1 MEDMI
6 ICHHGVKGQK
16 WGVRRY
22 QYEDGT
28 LTPEGKIHYGRK
40 VEKHLDK
47 ADARRNLAKQEKL
60 VRGERSIKNAVKT
73 FATSALVGSGAD
85 ALKTSLAKTAIP
97 ASQLGLK
104 GVTASL
110 SLKTLAPE
118 LFTTLS
124 KISGGAATAAVI
136 GTPIALIGTFAGLT
150 VSAFLNSKLAKR
162 REAKAQ
168 EILDKYKDLDMDE
181 FKKQQRRPSNN
192 G

>member
-1 MEDMI
+1 M
-6 ICHHGVKGQK
+6 
-16 WGVRRY
+16 
-22 QYEDGT
+22 
-28 LTPEGKIHYGRK
+28 
-40 VEKHLDK
+40 
-47 ADARRNLAKQEKL
+47 AKQEKL
-60 VRGERSIKNAVKT
+60 VRGERSVKNAVKT

-150 VSAFLNSKLAKR
+150 VSAFLNNKLAKR
-162 REAKAQ
+162 REEKAQ
-168 EILDKYKDLDMDE
+168 ELLDKYKDLDVDE
-181 FKKQQRRPSNN
+181 FKKQQRRPSNDR

>member
-1 MEDMI
+1 MEGMI
-6 ICHHGVKGQK
+6 LCHHGVKGQK

-47 ADARRNLAKQEKL
+47 ADARRILANQEKL
-60 VRGERSIKNAVKT
+60 VRGEKSVKNAVKT
-73 FATSALVGSGAD
+73 FATSALIGSGAD

-124 KISGGAATAAVI
+124 KISGGAATAAVV

-150 VSAFLNSKLAKR
+150 VSAFLNNKLAKQ
-162 REAKAQ
+162 REEKAK

-181 FKKQQRRPSNN
+181 FKKQQRRPSND

>member
-1 MEDMI
+1 MSDMI
-6 ICHHGVKGQK
+6 LCHHGVKGQK

-40 VEKHLDK
+40 VEKHLDI
-47 ADARRNLAKQEKL
+47 ADARRNLSKQEKL
-60 VRGERSIKNAVKT
+60 VRGERSVKNAVKT

-97 ASQLGLK
+97 ASSLGVK
-104 GVTASL
+104 GAAAATSF

-118 LFTTLS
+118 LFTTLGKVS
-124 KISGGAATAAVI
+124 SGAATAAVV

-150 VSAFLNSKLAKR
+150 VSAFLNNKLAKR

-168 EILDKYKDLDMDE
+168 ELLDKYKDLDMDE
-181 FKKQQRRPSNN
+181 FKKQQRRPS
-192 G
+192 